1 VGSQSGS
8 TEHLASAGEHP
19 KTCRSQRE
27 HIVPELRATKAP
39 SAQADEDLLVCSGL
53 GEVRDPAILT
63 RCLVRHP
70 LGHSASGVA
79 PPCLFQVED
88 VGTLPELRA
97 WGGQQSEVAQPGVGE
112 GNIENNV
119 GAASK
124 CPLHQGLF
132 AAASSSA
139 SASSAFCRDPKV
151 MRWGLIT
158 CAARVERNAEA
169 NERAL

>member
-1 VGSQSGS
+1 M
-8 TEHLASAGEHP
+8 AWP
-19 KTCRSQRE
+19 
-27 HIVPELRATKAP
+27 
-39 SAQADEDLLVCSGL
+39 LLVYFRWKML
-53 GEVRDPAILT
+53 
-63 RCLVRHP
+63 
-70 LGHSASGVA
+70 A
-79 PPCLFQVED
+79 PCPNCVP
-88 VGTLPELRA
+88 G
-97 WGGQQSEVAQPGVGE
+97 GGQQSEVAQPGVGE